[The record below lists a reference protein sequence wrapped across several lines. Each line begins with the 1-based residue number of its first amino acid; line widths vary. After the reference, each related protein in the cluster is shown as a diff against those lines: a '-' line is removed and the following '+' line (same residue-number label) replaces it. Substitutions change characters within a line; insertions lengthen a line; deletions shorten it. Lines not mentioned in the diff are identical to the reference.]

1 MLKPSVSEG
10 QGRHHKQVE
19 RGRGEQAAENHDC
32 HWTLNLATGFARAER
47 QRGGSR
53 SRQTEE
59 PPRPCGAAPQNMF
72 ASNMFSRIAEVA
84 LSGLAIR
91 KDEV

>member
-1 MLKPSVSEG
+1 MLKPSVSES
-10 QGRHHKQVE
+10 QCRQHKQVE
-19 RGRGEQAAENHDC
+19 RGGGEQAAENHDC
-32 HWTLNLATGFARAER
+32 HRTLNLATSFARAER

-59 PPRPCGAAPQNMF
+59 PPRPCGAAPQDMF

-84 LSGLAIR
+84 PAGLAIR